1 MTAADWIRL
10 SWAWRNATGSET
22 STFPDSDRR
31 SPAAAAQTAPVVVYC
46 GTFTASGLKVE
57 IKDGKLHILQ
67 EGKVKKFIKDVEQV
81 TFAAEYAAEV
91 GQKVL
96 YITERAVFEL
106 IDGVLT
112 LTEIAPG
119 VDLEKDILAQMEFRP
134 AIAEDLKEMD
144 ARIFRDEVMG
154 LSA

>member
-1 MTAADWIRL
+1 M
-10 SWAWRNATGSET
+10 
-22 STFPDSDRR
+22 
-31 SPAAAAQTAPVVVYC
+31 YC

-57 IKDGKLHILQ
+57 VADGKLKILQ
-67 EGKVKKFIKDVEQV
+67 EGKVKKFIQDVEQV
-81 TFAAEYAAEV
+81 TFAAEYAAQT

-119 VDLEKDILAQMEFRP
+119 IDLEKDVIAHMEFRP
-134 AIAEDLKEMD
+134 AISPDLKEMD
-144 ARIFRDEVMG
+144 ARIFKDEIMG
-154 LSA
+154 LSK

>member
-1 MTAADWIRL
+1 M
-10 SWAWRNATGSET
+10 
-22 STFPDSDRR
+22 
-31 SPAAAAQTAPVVVYC
+31 YC

-57 IKDGKLHILQ
+57 VADGKLKILQ
-67 EGKVKKFIKDVEQV
+67 EGKVKKFIQDVEQV
-81 TFAAEYAAEV
+81 TFAAEYAAQT

-119 VDLEKDILAQMEFRP
+119 IDLEKDVIAHMEFRP
-134 AIAEDLKEMD
+134 AISPDLKEMD
-144 ARIFRDEVMG
+144 ARIFKDVSWVFQNKKKK
-154 LSA
+154 LSLAAFFYMHFIVYTLVFTVWQILLPCIIRKFKV